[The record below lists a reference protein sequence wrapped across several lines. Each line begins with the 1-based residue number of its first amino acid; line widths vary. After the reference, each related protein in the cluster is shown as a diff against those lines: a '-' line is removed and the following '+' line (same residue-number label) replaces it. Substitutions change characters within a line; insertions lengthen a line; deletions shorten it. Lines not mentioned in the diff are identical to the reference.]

1 MQSRSSSEDK
11 KEKKRKRSR
20 SQKKDKKKLKSKKSK
35 ERKSKERKKSEKKK
49 SSKKSEKKKNR
60 DKEKEKEKEKE
71 SQKEKEK
78 EKEKDKDNNKMDAQ
92 KQIEH
97 GETKEQRIARL
108 KKERRKRS
116 RSNSAVKHYQ
126 KQILANN
133 PVAKSNALGY
143 DKQDSFW
150 DGFTWVPKTNL
161 HDKVREDKEKVMS
174 LTSRMRRIQICNIP
188 TGLTNRDLYAELS
201 RFMNRNYLND
211 VGNAKPILYCHLNET
226 DRTCTLEL
234 SSVEESNRMLRLE
247 DIKLLDESCKIL
259 RLGDSLYGQSVNQSQ
274 LVQQA
279 HNMAQAQAAA
289 YLALK
294 SFGYAR
300 GQREEDEIL
309 AQAGIPSR
317 IIKVGNF
324 LNVAMAINLNQ
335 NEWNE
340 MREDLIEGFSQ
351 CGHIEDDF
359 FVKPYQSGLGAE
371 AGSLF
376 LVYTTIEDAQ
386 RTVISMYGRTY
397 NQRALK
403 IIFINEQTY
412 IRSYIPLKLKQQPES
427 EEVRM
432 NQEQDNYDNEHF
444 ESSEDYLEQMD
455 NGVLENSNKDKEN

>member
-1 MQSRSSSEDK
+1 MESRSSSEDK

-20 SQKKDKKKLKSKKSK
+20 SQKKDKKKQKSKKSK

-49 SSKKSEKKKNR
+49 SNKKSEKKKKKDKER
-60 DKEKEKEKEKE
+60 EKEKDKEKD
-71 SQKEKEK
+71 KEK
-78 EKEKDKDNNKMDAQ
+78 EKEKDKEKDNNKVDAQ
-92 KQIEH
+92 KQGEEV
-97 GETKEQRIARL
+97 ETKEQRIARL
-108 KKERRKRS
+108 KQERRKRS

-143 DKQDSFW
+143 DKQDCFW

-211 VGNAKPILYCHLNET
+211 VGNAKPILYCHLNEK

-234 SSVEESNRMLRLE
+234 SSVEESNRMLKLE
-247 DIKLLDESCKIL
+247 EIKLLDESCKIF

-294 SFGYAR
+294 SLGYAR

-324 LNVAMAINLNQ
+324 LNVAMAINLNK

-340 MREDLIEGFSQ
+340 MREDLLEGFSQ
-351 CGHIEDDF
+351 YGHIEDDF
-359 FVKPYQSGLGAE
+359 FVKPFQAGLGAE

-386 RTVISMYGRTY
+386 RTVISMTGITY

-412 IRSYIPLKLKQQPES
+412 IRSYIPLKLKQQPEI
-427 EEVRM
+427 EEPQI
-432 NQEQDNYDNEHF
+432 NQENDNYDNEPF
-444 ESSEDYLEQMD
+444 EDQEDYLDQMD
-455 NGVLENSNKDKEN
+455 NKVLENNNNKDN